1 MTRHAK
7 RAFAYDLDA
16 EEGDPPLGPLLRDK
30 AAKARPRRVEFHS
43 DVHGARSPS
52 DEATPSNH
60 PSRRGHEPS
69 RAKQSKAFD
78 FYADDGGASGLP
90 ASSLPIPS
98 ESPPA
103 YSPLERNSTPLQA
116 QVSGQQRLAWMLPL
130 CSQEGEAGIE
140 VPALERSTLSADTSW
155 LQRGQAACD
164 GIDGHVAAI
173 NASIAELERRC
184 VAAAV
189 EQP

>member
-1 MTRHAK
+1 M
-7 RAFAYDLDA
+7 L
-16 EEGDPPLGPLLRDK
+16 
-30 AAKARPRRVEFHS
+30 
-43 DVHGARSPS
+43 
-52 DEATPSNH
+52 
-60 PSRRGHEPS
+60 
-69 RAKQSKAFD
+69 
-78 FYADDGGASGLP
+78 
-90 ASSLPIPS
+90 
-98 ESPPA
+98 
-103 YSPLERNSTPLQA
+103 

-184 VAAAV
+184 VAAVV